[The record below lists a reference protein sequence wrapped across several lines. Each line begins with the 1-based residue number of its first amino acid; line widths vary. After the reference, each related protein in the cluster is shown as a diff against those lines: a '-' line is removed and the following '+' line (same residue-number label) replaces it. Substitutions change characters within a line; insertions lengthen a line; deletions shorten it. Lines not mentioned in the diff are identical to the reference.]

1 MEKTYTSLHNHT
13 EFSNL
18 KIIDSINRVPE
29 LLDYGYKLGLGGV
42 AITDHDCVSG
52 HLQAL
57 NYYNEHFDEE
67 QKKKFKLILGN
78 EIYLCRE
85 GLNAENHQKGE
96 RFYHLIL
103 LAKDDIGLRQIRQIS
118 ARAWTR
124 GYVKNIMRTPTYS
137 SDLIEV
143 IGDEPGHVIC
153 STACLAG
160 FCATQ
165 FKEGNYDMIDTHL
178 EAMEELFGKD
188 NFFIELQPSYSED
201 QIRYNNFMID
211 RYWGKY
217 PFICTTDS
225 HYLNADCREIH
236 KIFLNSKSKGDR
248 EVDEFYGSAYMMSPQ
263 EIGEYFDAQTIEQDK
278 IEAMF
283 ENTNKI
289 AAMVNEYHLKRTS
302 IIPKV
307 PVEKPQELDEVFVK
321 ILEQYPAKTTHLQ
334 ETYKNY
340 DKYDIA
346 LLNLIAEPWKE
357 KIAAKSNVEKYI
369 EELDYEFEQT
379 NAISKKL
386 DQPMSSYFI
395 TMKKFID
402 IMWNEGD
409 SIVGPGRGSS
419 ASSLVNYLLGITQI
433 DPLAQPLPLPYWRF
447 LHAERPGLP
456 DIDCDS
462 ESTKRTRIFNRVQ
475 DYFRSIGGDLISVC
489 TFGTEKTK
497 SAINT
502 AGAGL
507 GLDDD
512 VLSYITSMVPNERG
526 NDLTLKQCYYGDDD
540 HAPIK
545 AFVEQMNQYPMLWKV
560 ASYIEGMITR
570 LGCHASGVVA
580 LNEQPWEYGGVMK
593 TSSGQLVSAYDL
605 EEAEEMGWVKF
616 DLLTVQALDKIR
628 TCLNLLLEAGKIEWQ
643 GSLRATYNK
652 YIHPDVIDY
661 EDNGMWEALYR
672 GEIPACFQF
681 DTKVGGQ
688 AIQEIHPTSLAQLVA
703 GNGLMRLMA
712 DEEGNLP
719 LDIYCRHKNNIQLWY
734 DEMYAAGL
742 NDEEINVLH
751 PYLDIVYGMAVSQE
765 CMMRMVMDPHIS
777 DFTVGEANMARKA
790 VAKKKPK
797 VMAQVKELFYNK
809 GLERGT
815 RECLLDYVWNKQILP
830 QAGYSFSDIHAVAYS
845 YIAVQEMNLCYFY
858 PSIYWK
864 CACLSVDAG
873 AVNEE
878 DYYSLVDEGI
888 LELTDDEDKRDQNK
902 IQYGKMA
909 SAIIKAKD
917 YLTIQLPDIN
927 VARFG
932 FWPDEK
938 HNTITYGLKGIAR
951 IGDNIIQEIIL
962 NRPYKSLQHFLDKI
976 NRGAKKVISKDKV
989 VNLIKAGCF
998 DTIEKKPREQIL
1010 KDYVRSV
1017 ADQKKKLNLQN
1028 FAGLIKYKLLPQE
1041 LDESIKIYN
1050 FTKYIRKM
1058 KAANNYILDEV
1069 AYDFYKEKYDLSKIE
1084 EINWNGMPTKVIA
1097 VSYWDKIYDSAMN
1110 LPRNYI
1116 KAHQYELLNQLN
1128 NVLFEEEYKKYGEGD
1143 ILKWELESLSFYYSG
1158 HPLSHTVLPIQVSR
1172 LSDLRENEI
1181 EGFWTIKG
1189 KQVPRYRLH
1198 TIIGAVIDKD
1208 KTKGLVTLS
1217 TPDGVIDVKVFKQ
1230 QFARYA
1236 RTISEVDENGN
1247 KDVLEDSFFDKG
1259 TFLAVTG
1266 VMRGSVFCPKTYKST
1281 GYDAILKI
1289 VVDENGNLKEFLR
1302 KAE

>member
-13 EFSNL
+13 EYSNL
-18 KIIDSINRVPE
+18 KIIDSINRIPE

-67 QKKKFKLILGN
+67 QRKNFKLILGN

-96 RFYHLIL
+96 KFYHLIL
-103 LAKDDIGLRQIRQIS
+103 IAKDDIGLRQIREIS
-118 ARAWTR
+118 ARAWSR
-124 GYVKNIMRTPTYS
+124 GYVKNLMRTPTYS
-137 SDLIEV
+137 SDLFDV
-143 IGDEPGHVIC
+143 VGANPGHVVC

-160 FCATQ
+160 FCAYQ
-165 FKEGNYDMIDTHL
+165 FKEGNYDTIDAHL
-178 EAMEELFGKD
+178 AAMEELFGKN
-188 NFFIELQPSYSED
+188 NFFIELQPSYGED
-201 QIRYNNFMID
+201 QIKYNNFMIE
-211 RYWGKY
+211 RFWGKY

-236 KIFLNSKSKGDR
+236 KIFLNSKSKGER
-248 EVDEFYGSAYMMSPQ
+248 EVDEYYGSAYMMSPQ
-263 EIGEYFDAQTIEQDK
+263 EIGEYFEAQEISRDK
-278 IEAMF
+278 IEEMF
-283 ENTNKI
+283 NNTNKI
-289 AAMVNEYHLKRTS
+289 AAAVEEYHLKRTS

-307 PVEKPQELDEVFVK
+307 VFDEPTYLDDVFVEIMEK
-321 ILEQYPAKTTHLQ
+321 YPEKTAHLR
-334 ETYKNY
+334 ETYKEFN
-340 DKYDIA
+340 KYDIY
-346 LLNLIAEPWKE
+346 LLNSIAKPWKE
-357 KIAAKSNVEKYI
+357 KIAAKSDVERYI

-379 NAISKKL
+379 NAISKNL
-386 DQPMSSYFI
+386 NQPMSSYFI

-402 IMWNEGD
+402 IMWSDGD

-433 DPLAQPLPLPYWRF
+433 DPLSQPLPLPYWRF
-447 LHAERPGLP
+447 LHSERPGLP
-456 DIDCDS
+456 DIDVDS
-462 ESTKRTRIFNRVQ
+462 ESTKRTKIFNKVQ
-475 DYFRSIGGDLISVC
+475 EYFRSTGGDLISVC

-507 GLDDD
+507 GIDED
-512 VLSYITSMVPNERG
+512 VLSYITSMIPNERG

-545 AFVEQMNQYPMLWKV
+545 AFVEQMEQYPMLWKV
-560 ASYIEGMITR
+560 ATYIEGLVTR

-580 LNEQPWEYGGVMK
+580 LNEKPWEYGGVMK
-593 TSSGQLVSAYDL
+593 TSSGQIVSAYDL

-628 TCLNLLLEAGKIEWQ
+628 ACLNLLLEDGRIEWQ
-643 GSLRATYNK
+643 GSLRETYNK
-652 YIHPDVIDY
+652 YIHPDVINY
-661 EDNGMWEALYR
+661 EDKNMWEALYR
-672 GEIPACFQF
+672 GEIPSCFQF
-681 DTKVGGQ
+681 DTQVGSQ
-688 AIQEIHPTSLAQLVA
+688 AIHEIHPTQLAQLVA

-712 DEEGNLP
+712 DEDGNLP

-742 NDEEINVLH
+742 NDEEIEVLH

-765 CMMRMVMDPHIS
+765 CMMRMVMDNHIS
-777 DFTVGEANMARKA
+777 GFSVGEANKIRKA

-797 VMAQVKELFYNK
+797 LMAEVKELFYSK
-809 GLERGT
+809 GLGRGT
-815 RECLLDYVWNKQILP
+815 RECMLDYVWNKQILP

-873 AVNEE
+873 AINEE
-878 DYYSLVDEGI
+878 DYYNLVNEGI
-888 LELTDDEDKRDQNK
+888 IDITDEDDKRDQNK

-909 SAIIKAKD
+909 SAIIKARQ
-917 YLTIQLPDIN
+917 YMSIELPDIN
-927 VARFG
+927 SAKFG
-932 FWPDEK
+932 FYPNAED
-938 HNTITYGLKGIAR
+938 NSITYGLKGIAR

-962 NRPYKSLQHFLDKI
+962 NRPYKSLNDFLFKL
-976 NRGAKKVISKDKV
+976 NSGSKKLISKDKV
-989 VNLIKAGCF
+989 VNLIKAGAF
-998 DTIEKKPREQIL
+998 DKIENKPREEIL
-1010 KDYVRSV
+1010 RDYVRSV
-1017 ADQKKKLNLQN
+1017 SDQKEKLNLQN
-1028 FAGLIKYKLLPQE
+1028 FAALIKYKLLPSE
-1041 LDESIKIYN
+1041 LDNSVKVYN

-1058 KAANNYILDEV
+1058 KIKDSYMLDDA
-1069 AYDFYKEKYDLSKIE
+1069 AYDFYQERYDLSRVQT
-1084 EINWNGMPTKVIA
+1084 INWNGAA
-1097 VSYWDKIYDSAMN
+1097 VKIIPMTYWDNIYNDAMN
-1110 LPRNYI
+1110 LPRSYI
-1116 KAHQYELLNQLN
+1116 KTHQQELLTNLN
-1128 NVLFEEEYKKYGEGD
+1128 NILFEEEYNKYGKGD
-1143 ILKWELESLSFYYSG
+1143 ILEWELQSLSFYHSG
-1158 HPLSHTVLPIQVSR
+1158 HPLSNTVLPIPVSR
-1172 LSDLRENEI
+1172 LDEIKENEI
-1181 EGFWTIKG
+1181 EGFWSIKG
-1189 KQVPRYRLH
+1189 KQIPRYKLY
-1198 TIIGAVIDKD
+1198 TIIGSVIDKD

-1217 TPDGVIDVKVFKQ
+1217 TPDGVIDIKVFKQ

-1266 VMRGSVFCPKTYKST
+1266 VLRGQVFCPKTYKST
-1281 GYDAILKI
+1281 GFDPILKI
-1289 VVDENGNLKEFLR
+1289 VLNEDGSLKEFLR